1 MLHHGDVQGRGGGG
15 WRGPAPAGGQEPE
28 QEEADL
34 QRGGVTWRGCEV
46 GCLLTGSAE
55 AMACSAAVLQCWLL
69 QVPGSTAAAVSA
81 PRHLHDLYTGRGGGG
96 GGGELVQAVMRIT
109 GDMLV

>member
-1 MLHHGDVQGRGGGG
+1 MRG
-15 WRGPAPAGGQEPE
+15 Q
-28 QEEADL
+28 
-34 QRGGVTWRGCEV
+34 
-46 GCLLTGSAE
+46 LLTGSTG

-96 GGGELVQAVMRIT
+96 GGGGGGELVQAATRIT

>member
-1 MLHHGDVQGRGGGG
+1 
-15 WRGPAPAGGQEPE
+15 
-28 QEEADL
+28 
-34 QRGGVTWRGCEV
+34 
-46 GCLLTGSAE
+46 
-55 AMACSAAVLQCWLL
+55 MACSAAVLQCWLL

-96 GGGELVQAVMRIT
+96 GGGGGELVQAVTTRIT

>member
-1 MLHHGDVQGRGGGG
+1 M
-15 WRGPAPAGGQEPE
+15 
-28 QEEADL
+28 
-34 QRGGVTWRGCEV
+34 
-46 GCLLTGSAE
+46 LTGSAGG
-55 AMACSAAVLQCWLL
+55 MACSAAVLQCWLL

-96 GGGELVQAVMRIT
+96 ELVQAVTRIT

>member
-1 MLHHGDVQGRGGGG
+1 M
-15 WRGPAPAGGQEPE
+15 
-28 QEEADL
+28 
-34 QRGGVTWRGCEV
+34 
-46 GCLLTGSAE
+46 LTGSAG

-96 GGGELVQAVMRIT
+96 GGGGELVQAVTRIT

>member
-1 MLHHGDVQGRGGGG
+1 MLTVG
-15 WRGPAPAGGQEPE
+15 AG
-28 QEEADL
+28 
-34 QRGGVTWRGCEV
+34 
-46 GCLLTGSAE
+46 

-96 GGGELVQAVMRIT
+96 GELVQAVMRIT